1 MIKLNSPFP
10 YLLLGSII
18 LLLFRTTKLKMVPL
32 QDRVIL
38 QFNNILNKPIK
49 NLKVNI
55 DGQELITD
63 ENGQIILSLMPK
75 QIKPKLYILIK

>member
-1 MIKLNSPFP
+1 
-10 YLLLGSII
+10 
-18 LLLFRTTKLKMVPL
+18 L

-38 QFNNILNKPIK
+38 QFNNILNRPIK

-63 ENGQIILSLMPK
+63 ENGQIILSSMPK
-75 QIKPKLYILIK
+75 QIKPKLYILIKL